1 MKAKNSPRD
10 IELLS
15 AYLDQQLDS
24 GKRARLEA
32 RMRAEPELRSA
43 IDDLR
48 RTRALLRSLPR
59 LKAPRNFML
68 TPQMVGRVQARES
81 SARRIYPV
89 FQFASALASLLLVVV
104 LLGDFLGLRVP
115 LAAAPLAGDSTQPE
129 FAVREAPS
137 AAGIESSTAATATT
151 AQPTGGAI
159 TLEDSGATPGVPQGQ
174 LKSLAVPA
182 PGVTPTITT
191 TTPLTLTVP
200 MTQAIALAPTAEAS
214 LPSNRVVAGQPESS
228 PPDRSLWRA
237 AEICLALL
245 ALASGMAAIY
255 LRKH

>member
-59 LKAPRNFML
+59 LKAPRNFTL

-115 LAAAPLAGDSTQPE
+115 LAAAPLAGASTEPE
-129 FAVREAPS
+129 FAVREASPV
-137 AAGIESSTAATATT
+137 AGIESSTAATAT
-151 AQPTGGAI
+151 GGAV
-159 TLEDSGATPGVPQGQ
+159 TLEDSGATPGEPQGQ
-174 LKSLAVPA
+174 LKSLALPA
-182 PGVTPTITT
+182 PEVTPTITT